1 MSHFHEEARV
11 TPAQLDFLAIY
22 NPTLSDSDE
31 TLKDQIVYYFSHRS
45 RRQDR
50 HAKQKEN
57 ATTAEDEQSDRL
69 RQIGLAQGM
78 VSFAK

>member
-1 MSHFHEEARV
+1 MSHLHEEARV
-11 TPAQLDFLAIY
+11 VPAQLDFLAIY
-22 NPTLSDSDE
+22 NPSLSTSDE
-31 TLKDQIVYYFSHRS
+31 TLKDQIVYYFSRRG

-50 HAKQKEN
+50 HAKQKDN
-57 ATTAEDEQSDRL
+57 ATAVEEEQGDRL